1 MIKIFLA
8 EDQQLFV
15 EGLKQL
21 LADQEDIAFE
31 GTANNGRE
39 ALTAILESVPD
50 LCMLDINMPDMDGIS
65 LAIRLK
71 KEHPQL
77 PIIMLSTHTN
87 KEFIKDLVSIGVEG
101 FVIKNADKEEL
112 VQAIRKVASGGQWF
126 SDILQPEVAE
136 TRKEIENHPD
146 HLKLL
151 SKREL
156 EILRLIGQGFSSVEI
171 AEKLFLSAHTVD
183 THRRNIMLK
192 LNMNNLAALVR
203 YANDRGL
210 TL

>member
-1 MIKIFLA
+1 MINIFLA

-15 EGLKQL
+15 EGIKQL
-21 LADQEDIAFE
+21 LADQEDISFS

-39 ALTAILESVPD
+39 ALEAIEDHLPD
-50 LCMLDINMPDMDGIS
+50 LCMLDINMPEMDGIS
-65 LAIRLK
+65 LAILLK
-71 KEHPQL
+71 KARPQL

-87 KEFIKDLVSIGVEG
+87 KEFVKDLVAIGVEG

-112 VQAIRKVASGGQWF
+112 VQAIRTVAEGGQWF
-126 SDILQPEVAE
+126 SETLQPDVAE
-136 TRKEIENHPD
+136 TRKEIEDHPD

-156 EILRLIGQGFSSVEI
+156 EILRLIGQGLSSVEI
-171 AEKLFLSAHTVD
+171 AEQLFLSAHTVD
-183 THRRNIMLK
+183 THRRNIMVK
-192 LNMNNLAALVR
+192 LNMNNVASLVR

>member
-1 MIKIFLA
+1 MINIFLA

-15 EGLKQL
+15 EGIKQL
-21 LADQEDIAFE
+21 LADQEDISFS
-31 GTANNGRE
+31 GTANNGRL
-39 ALTAILESVPD
+39 ALEAILDHLPD
-50 LCMLDINMPDMDGIS
+50 LCMLDINMPEMDGIS
-65 LAIRLK
+65 LAIHLK
-71 KEHPQL
+71 KAHPQL

-87 KEFIKDLVSIGVEG
+87 KEFVKDLVAIGVDG

-112 VQAIRKVASGGQWF
+112 VQAIRTVAEGGQWF
-126 SDILQPEVAE
+126 SETLQPDVAE
-136 TRKEIENHPD
+136 TRKEIEDHPD

-156 EILRLIGQGFSSVEI
+156 EILRLIGQGLSSVEI
-171 AEKLFLSAHTVD
+171 AEQLFLSAHTVD
-183 THRRNIMLK
+183 THRRNIMVK
-192 LNMNNLAALVR
+192 LNMNNVASLVR

>member
-50 LCMLDINMPDMDGIS
+50 LCMLDINMPEMDGIS

-101 FVIKNADKEEL
+101 FVIKNADKDEL
-112 VQAIRKVASGGQWF
+112 VQAIRTVASGGQWF
-126 SDILQPEVAE
+126 SDILQPEIAE

>member
-50 LCMLDINMPDMDGIS
+50 LCMLDINMPEMDGIS

-71 KEHPQL
+71 KEHPPL

-112 VQAIRKVASGGQWF
+112 VQAIRTVASGGQWF
-126 SDILQPEVAE
+126 SEILQPEVAE
-136 TRKEIENHPD
+136 TRREIENHPD